1 MAERKLKLYKSYE
14 FKDHDPVIDQLHTM
28 MDDEGLKAGKI
39 AELSGLSTTT
49 INNWFNR
56 KITPTHKPT
65 KRPQFA
71 SVMAFTRSLGYD
83 LRFVKPERRVSATSG
98 VTFQRNIR
106 AKSNVGANSGASA
119 SP

>member
-1 MAERKLKLYKSYE
+1 MPEPRKPKLYKAYE
-14 FKDHDPVIDQLHTM
+14 FRDHDPVIDQLHTM
-28 MDDEGLKAGKI
+28 MDDEGLKAGKV

-83 LRFVKPERRVSATSG
+83 LRFVRPERSISKPSVM
-98 VTFQRNIR
+98 FQRNIR
-106 AKSNVGANSGASA
+106 AKSDAGASA
-119 SP
+119 QL

>member
-1 MAERKLKLYKSYE
+1 MAEPRKPKLYTAYE

-28 MDDEGLKAGKI
+28 MDDEGLKASKV
-39 AELSGLSTTT
+39 AALSGLSTTT

-56 KITPTHKPT
+56 KITPSHKPT

-83 LRFVKPERRVSATSG
+83 LRFVRPERAVTKSG
-98 VTFQRNIR
+98 IVFQRNIR
-106 AKSNVGANSGASA
+106 AKSSISNGTAAQ
-119 SP
+119 P